1 MTKAPAIRKH
11 LNVHHWDEQGQCWVR
26 YLLALQG
33 SDKICM
39 GSDYPFPLGDLELG
53 AYMLDMGLEDTELE
67 NLFCNAAMQWLDL
80 DRASF
85 E

>member
-1 MTKAPAIRKH
+1 
-11 LNVHHWDEQGQCWVR
+11 
-26 YLLALQG
+26 
-33 SDKICM
+33 M

-53 AYMLDMGLEDTELE
+53 AHMLDMGLEDTELE

>member
-1 MTKAPAIRKH
+1 MCLHFKALIKS
-11 LNVHHWDEQGQCWVR
+11 VWVQIILFR
-26 YLLALQG
+26 WGISNSAR
-33 SDKICM
+33 
-39 GSDYPFPLGDLELG
+39 
-53 AYMLDMGLEDTELE
+53 YMLDMGLEDTELE

>member
-1 MTKAPAIRKH
+1 
-11 LNVHHWDEQGQCWVR
+11 
-26 YLLALQG
+26 
-33 SDKICM
+33 
-39 GSDYPFPLGDLELG
+39 
-53 AYMLDMGLEDTELE
+53 MLDMGLEDTELE